1 MPITY
6 CQEERKN
13 KIVNFIIFFSF
24 IFLGEIMYPK
34 IDQRK
39 MQKMMK
45 QMGVATKDIPAE
57 KVIIFTKD
65 KKLIFENPQVT
76 ETTMMGQKTYQL
88 TGNYKEESKEVE
100 IKITDE
106 DIDLVIAQTGADKE
120 KAKAILAKNK
130 GDIAATILE
139 IQG

>member
-1 MPITY
+1 
-6 CQEERKN
+6 
-13 KIVNFIIFFSF
+13 
-24 IFLGEIMYPK
+24 MYPK

-45 QMGVATKDIPAE
+45 QMGVSTKDISAE

-65 KKLIFENPQVT
+65 KKIIFENPQVT

-88 TGNYKEESKEVE
+88 TGNYREENKELE
-100 IKITDE
+100 IKINED
-106 DIDLVIAQTGADKE
+106 DIDLVVSQTGVDKE
-120 KAKAILAKNK
+120 KAKSILIKNK

>member
-1 MPITY
+1 
-6 CQEERKN
+6 
-13 KIVNFIIFFSF
+13 
-24 IFLGEIMYPK
+24 MYPK

-45 QMGVATKDIPAE
+45 QMGVSTKDISAE

-65 KKLIFENPQVT
+65 KKIIFENPQVT

-88 TGNYKEESKEVE
+88 SGNYREETKELE
-100 IKITDE
+100 IIINED
-106 DIDLVIAQTGADKE
+106 DIDLVVSQTGVDKE
-120 KAKAILAKNK
+120 KAKSILIKYK

>member
-1 MPITY
+1 
-6 CQEERKN
+6 
-13 KIVNFIIFFSF
+13 
-24 IFLGEIMYPK
+24 MYPK

-45 QMGVATKDIPAE
+45 QMGVSTKDISAE

-65 KKLIFENPQVT
+65 KQIIFENPQVT

-88 TGNYKEESKEVE
+88 TGNYREEIKELE
-100 IKITDE
+100 IKINED
-106 DIDLVIAQTGADKE
+106 DIDLVVSQTGVDKE
-120 KAKAILAKNK
+120 KAKSILIKNK

>member
-1 MPITY
+1 
-6 CQEERKN
+6 
-13 KIVNFIIFFSF
+13 
-24 IFLGEIMYPK
+24 MYPK
-34 IDQRK
+34 MDQRK

-45 QMGVATKDIPAE
+45 QMGVSTKDIPAE

-88 TGNYKEESKEVE
+88 AGNYREELKEVE
-100 IKITDE
+100 ITINDD
-106 DIDLVIAQTGADKE
+106 DIELVVAQTGVDKE
-120 KAKAILAKNK
+120 KAKNLLVKNK

-139 IQG
+139 LQK